1 MLPTGMFCLPAINGD
16 KGRYV
21 AAGSLG
27 IDNDVEGRRMSTGS
41 LNIGSDAEGRFGATG
56 SLGVC
61 NDNVV
66 AGICDAAGKCEL

>member
-1 MLPTGMFCLPAINGD
+1 MFCLPAINGN

-21 AAGSLG
+21 VAGSLG
-27 IDNDVEGRRMSTGS
+27 VDNDIEGRCMSTGS
-41 LNIGSDAEGRFGATG
+41 LDIGNDAEGRFGAIG

-61 NDNVV
+61 NNVVV